1 MTPFLSFIVPVFN
14 VEEYLPQCLDSI
26 YSKGLEDDEF
36 EIVCIE
42 DCSSDNSSK
51 ILRQYQDNHSNL
63 TVIFQA
69 CNQGLSVARNTGLL
83 NAKGRYVWFVDSDDF
98 LSEAPLS
105 ATISL
110 LRNNSPDVLLFNYSD
125 FLRDGSMEDH
135 IFFVDSST
143 MEGRSFVERFFGDS
157 FVYHIGYVWRVIYRR
172 LYLNEIDLSF
182 PANEYWEDTLFF
194 PKSILSASSIMS
206 VKTIHYCYRNNPE
219 SISAGRS
226 GLLSGKKI
234 FDYCFQAGG
243 RLFDY
248 SAEVAHA
255 DGRLALLIRNFAIEH
270 YFNTLAHKLACT
282 RISSVFAFVPIVKR
296 NNAQIQSYIPF
307 FRGLSRVCS
316 DYPVMGAGL
325 IIVIHPLYVVYRKI
339 RKRLRNSK

>member
-26 YSKGLEDDEF
+26 YSKGLDDDEF

-83 NAKGRYVWFVDSDDF
+83 NAKGSYVWFVDSDDF

-135 IFFVDSST
+135 FFFVDSST
-143 MEGRSFVERFFGDS
+143 MEGRSFVARFFGDS

-243 RLFDY
+243 RLVDY
-248 SAEVAHA
+248 STELSRKDAKLAMSIKSFAVSHYFNSLSYKLLNTDVNSLLSFTSIFLENREKVQRFFPYFHGMNRLYEVCPVL
-255 DGRLALLIRNFAIEH
+255 GSIALLILRPF
-270 YFNTLAHKLACT
+270 Y
-282 RISSVFAFVPIVKR
+282 RIVRQVE
-296 NNAQIQSYIPF
+296 
-307 FRGLSRVCS
+307 CS
-316 DYPVMGAGL
+316 M
-325 IIVIHPLYVVYRKI
+325 RK
-339 RKRLRNSK
+339 K